1 MRSRMRLEL
10 SICKSCSAC
19 SCSPIS
25 TRSWP
30 LEYCELSRAFE
41 MELVLAGNMI
51 TVDLNFGVINQGRE
65 KNQEPKRAL
74 SITMNNG
81 FLHL

>member
-1 MRSRMRLEL
+1 
-10 SICKSCSAC
+10 
-19 SCSPIS
+19 
-25 TRSWP
+25 
-30 LEYCELSRAFE
+30 